1 MKLDK
6 LIYTIEELIKTA
18 GKQFYYLN
26 KELYFEINTPETRF
40 SIFTKEDNTLCTTI
54 YVADGIYYKFFT
66 ERDGT
71 LLLEKGSV
79 PDLIE
84 NFGINYI
91 FKLINTAAPA
101 MLEIGINA
109 IEQGN
114 YVFRHTGSNEQNVAE
129 DIKVNLH

>member
-6 LIYTIEELIKTA
+6 LIYTIEELIKKA
-18 GKQFYYLN
+18 DKQIYYDN
-26 KELYFEINTPETRF
+26 KELYLEINSPETRF
-40 SIFTKEDNTLCTTI
+40 SIYTKDDNTVCTTI
-54 YVADGIYYKFFT
+54 YIADGIYYKFFT

-84 NFGINYI
+84 SFGLNYI
-91 FKLINTAAPA
+91 FKLFNNAAPT

-109 IEQGN
+109 IETDS
-114 YVFRHTGSNEQNVAE
+114 YVFRHTVNQQKNTPDS
-129 DIKVNLH
+129 KVVLH